1 MCLFFVFGEE
11 KFRRRLDGYDDVRVQ
26 CYNCGNWSANV
37 RKTHPFFTLC
47 WVVSWFCVR
56 THARTYIYTPYPYH
70 TTPTSH
76 PPSQA
81 TIPPLTSLSLSPQP
95 IIPLSLKGEVD
106 VHCNTCGWD
115 QAIEKRPDVQAMR
128 KPQPGQ
134 ESRQGAGGVP
144 LQNTHNGP
152 SAPPPPP
159 PGPHQQQQQQWQP
172 PPPEAGKGR
181 PGPERYA

>member
-47 WVVSWFCVR
+47 WV
-56 THARTYIYTPYPYH
+56 
-70 TTPTSH
+70 
-76 PPSQA
+76 
-81 TIPPLTSLSLSPQP
+81 P